1 MLYNIKYTRIEN
13 VKCFLPLLGKMFFI
27 LKEKL
32 VGVIRGQV
40 FDVAVDLHEDS
51 MTYCRWGIELSKEN
65 DMQF

>member
-1 MLYNIKYTRIEN
+1 M
-13 VKCFLPLLGKMFFI
+13 
-27 LKEKL
+27 
-32 VGVIRGQV
+32 GVIRGQV